1 MNSLLQ
7 KLEALKD
14 EEWTIYRQETFT
26 LRARDEETRKMYD
39 TLYDKVYSDE
49 NQFQK
54 YENIFPKMQLSD
66 ISYNCNDIFITHT
79 KAIEDYLYRVWHL
92 TTGYNYPIIPKGSI
106 ARKPPENE
114 EKYPILSQLQA
125 EIKKNKARAY
135 YQIANI
141 ATPTRYQGSEVTE
154 KQTLYYLIEKKS
166 RITNREFYTVFTRCH
181 KMKSIVIVYVDLP
194 EKDTLDFFCGK
205 PVKKEKFLV
214 VNSEKGQEALFTQY
228 LATAQ
233 HLQIETDENGHK
245 VADKEA
251 LRKYIE
257 KHTGEAYKKDA
268 FIFNGEMIIAKEN
281 AEKIGIRKPLV
292 RSLVEKEGYF
302 NITYMG
308 AVYRT
313 LEAHGLDR
321 IKYPFFKNS
330 GKKEA
335 NAYSLDIFSAY
346 PTALA
351 YEKLPID
358 GEIYYEEDENK
369 LNFYRYTGSQLT
381 KDCIICGSL
390 ADNVKAS
397 DKEFL
402 FATDYVQG
410 SKMGKYILEKAH
422 KSKEDK
428 QDIKERA
435 DYGFLQK
442 KFLQLSDNE
451 DFYILTEVYMRE
463 LIMVA
468 VTSAILNV
476 IVNLKSIENGY
487 IQIDALHFKS
497 TEKIDILKKMM
508 YSQFNEYDFRITE
521 KKTGEVLYQSYR
533 ELKTK
538 KENRAIARRK
548 QRKAVRK

>member
-1 MNSLLQ
+1 MNALLQ
-7 KLEALKD
+7 KLEALKN

-66 ISYNCNDIFITHT
+66 ISYNCNDVFITHT
-79 KAIEDYLYRVWHL
+79 KAIEDYLYKIWHL
-92 TTGYNYPIIPKGSI
+92 TTGYNYPLIPKGSI
-106 ARKPPENE
+106 ARKPPEDE
-114 EKYPILSQLQA
+114 GKYPILSQLQA
-125 EIKKNKARAY
+125 EIKKNKARGY

-141 ATPTRYQGSEVTE
+141 ATPTRYQGSEVKE
-154 KQTLYYLIEKKS
+154 NQKLYYLIEKKS

-181 KMKSIVIVYVDLP
+181 KMASVVIVYVELP
-194 EKDTLDFFCGK
+194 EKETLDFFCGK
-205 PVKKEKFLV
+205 PVKKEKYLT
-214 VNSEKGQEALFTQY
+214 VNAKKGQEELFEKY

-233 HLQIETDENGHK
+233 HLQIETDAQGRK
-245 VADKEA
+245 CIDKNA
-251 LRKYIE
+251 LKLYIE
-257 KHTGEAYKKDA
+257 KYTGEAYKKDA
-268 FIFNGEMIIAKEN
+268 IILNGELIIAKDT
-281 AEKIGIRKPLV
+281 EKVTGRKPLV
-292 RSLVEKEGYF
+292 RSLVEKEAYF
-302 NITYMG
+302 NISYMG
-308 AVYRT
+308 AVYRV

-321 IKYPFFKNS
+321 IRYPFFKNS
-330 GKKEA
+330 GKKDA

-358 GEIYYEEDENK
+358 GEIYTEEDESK
-369 LNFYRYTGSQLT
+369 LNFYRYTGTQLT
-381 KDCIICGSL
+381 KDCIICGKL
-390 ADNVKAS
+390 AECIKSS

-402 FATDYVQG
+402 FATDYIQG

-435 DYGFLQK
+435 DYGYLQK

-451 DFYILTEVYMRE
+451 EYYILTEMYMRE
-463 LIMVA
+463 LIMIA
-468 VTSAILNV
+468 VTSAILSV

-497 TEKIDILKKMM
+497 SEKIDKLKKMM

-521 KKTGEVLYQSYR
+521 KKTGEILYQSYR

-538 KENRAIARRK
+538 KENKAIARRK
-548 QRKAVRK
+548 ARKAVKK